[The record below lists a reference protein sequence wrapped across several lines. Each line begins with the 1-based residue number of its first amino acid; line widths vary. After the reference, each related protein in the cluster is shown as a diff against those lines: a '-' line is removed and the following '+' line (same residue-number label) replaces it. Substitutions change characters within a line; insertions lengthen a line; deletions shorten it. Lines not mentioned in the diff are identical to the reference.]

1 MKKNVIRL
9 LFALV
14 ALLTSTGMLA
24 ENKLWVEPF
33 SVEKNKPVQVP
44 IQMINDSSAA
54 AVQFT
59 VVLPHGITIDTKI
72 VQGSAQYVY
81 RNSERLNN
89 TQQFMCTRLEDICTY
104 DDEGNLVEVKEAYKC
119 AIFSLGK
126 ETFIGTEGPIAF
138 FDVKINSLYLPGSE
152 SSVFSGIACL
162 QDIMITDASGDR
174 LECNDEAG
182 VDVAIDNIQLKVA
195 GQTDTIYTTP
205 KSQIEFPVVLNN
217 KIDLLGLQMDIQL
230 PEGFSMENEFVNSD
244 RLSNGAT
251 ISMTQ
256 GADNTYRLVLVDLVG
271 GDDLYSWDGV
281 NYAIRNTGNG
291 VIFTAKINTPDSI
304 AEESVIDIQNV
315 IASAYINRKE
325 IAVNGEGASLTVIN
339 ENVALDEA
347 NEIIANLRKCFTL
360 TIDSIAVVA
369 PDVKDKF
376 TGTEI
381 INAIDSLENSVKE
394 AYANHTL
401 TPNYDEVMAPADAI
415 VDAMEQLI
423 EDAKTAQAA
432 EEKRVADN
440 KAAYDAVVTAI
451 AALQKHLDESVAVID
466 SIYADYKDV
475 DAIKTVQ
482 DSIDKA
488 KTDSQAA
495 LDSVAAEGIYS
506 YELDEEGI
514 SNAIDAL
521 VADAKAAKEKAE
533 ADAEAKRQADNK
545 AAYEADTNKLDSLYV
560 HYREVVAQIQ
570 TDYKNFED
578 VSAELAVRNSLDAAK
593 DEMAKA
599 YKAVEL
605 EGIYEYVLDVE
616 GLGAAIDKLLDDAK
630 AKEAERVAANKEAY
644 DAVIAEI
651 AVVQG
656 ELDAAIAEI
665 AEKYPEYNATV
676 EALAITKLLNDAEKE
691 ADAAYAAVEKEG
703 VFAYEFDAQ
712 AARDLIAAMMV
723 NAEASGVDFI
733 IAEAE
738 AGNARIFTLDGAEHA
753 RPVVGKV
760 NVIVRKN
767 GSVSKIMVK

>member
-33 SVEKNKPVQVP
+33 SVEKGDTVQVP

-59 VVLPHGITIDTKI
+59 VVVPHGLQI
-72 VQGSAQYVY
+72 VSKSVSGVSQYVY
-81 RNSERLNN
+81 RNSERLSN
-89 TQQFMCTRLEDICTY
+89 TQQFMCTKLKDIYTY
-104 DDEGNLVEVKEAYKC
+104 DDEGNVEIKEAYKC

-126 ETFIGTEGPIAF
+126 ETFIGTEGPVAF
-138 FDVKINSLYLPGSE
+138 FDVRINSGILSGSD
-152 SSVFSGIACL
+152 SSVFSGTASL

-217 KIDLLGLQMDIQL
+217 KINLLGLQMDIQL

-271 GDDLYSWDGV
+271 GDKINPGTV
-281 NYAIRNTGNG
+281 NFAIRDAGNG

-304 AEESVIDIQNV
+304 DEESVIDIQNV
-315 IASAYINRKE
+315 IASAYINGKE

-475 DAIKTVQ
+475 DAIKAVQ

-712 AARDLIAAMMV
+712 AVRDMIAAMMV